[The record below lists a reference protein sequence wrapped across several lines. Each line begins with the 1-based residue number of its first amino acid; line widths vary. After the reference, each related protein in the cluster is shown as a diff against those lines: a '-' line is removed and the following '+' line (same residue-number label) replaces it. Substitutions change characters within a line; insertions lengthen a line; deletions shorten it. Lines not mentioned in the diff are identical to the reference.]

1 MPATLENVMEGS
13 PKFRTLR
20 LIWGRLILAFFRL
33 FLYFL
38 YKSRYRILKSTN
50 MREAVWLWLRGST
63 LLRKLYEFPLAR
75 KPMTALSY
83 LLVPAQRKRL
93 LRVRTGPGADLVF
106 EMNPRWEIH
115 LWEGDYEL
123 SVQQVLVDRLRPGSV
138 FYDVGAGFGFY
149 SSLGARLGA
158 RTFAFEP
165 DEENAKAVLHH
176 AKLNSLAPQIEVV
189 PSAVLAASGITYFER
204 ALQDR
209 GHGNG
214 LVSESST
221 STTTVNSTSLDDF
234 VVRHPLPHLI
244 KIDVEGAESEVL
256 KGAEGLFGRC
266 RPTVICEA
274 HDASN
279 SLFVSSWLERKG
291 YFVKHLGNRNDYPNH
306 LVAEPE

>member
-1 MPATLENVMEGS
+1 MVVPTATMPATLENVMEGS

-176 AKLNSLAPQIEVV
+176 AKLNSLAPQIEV
-189 PSAVLAASGITYFER
+189 
-204 ALQDR
+204 
-209 GHGNG
+209 
-214 LVSESST
+214 
-221 STTTVNSTSLDDF
+221 
-234 VVRHPLPHLI
+234 
-244 KIDVEGAESEVL
+244 
-256 KGAEGLFGRC
+256 
-266 RPTVICEA
+266 
-274 HDASN
+274 
-279 SLFVSSWLERKG
+279 
-291 YFVKHLGNRNDYPNH
+291 
-306 LVAEPE
+306 